1 MFQLKVKSP
10 QFIAATLVS
19 IKVLTLRYGR
29 ISKELTYCKLVKCS
43 HSLGDQI
50 SLSCAKG
57 DIQVR
62 CRDLLVQI
70 CNSENVKILKGVVS
84 KDHVHMHIEYP
95 PSLSISDLVKRLK
108 GRTSIMLQKEF
119 PELGKKYWGR
129 HFWAIGFGA
138 WSTGNIT
145 DEMVQEYLEHHKDKP
160 NTQVGNWIME

>member
-1 MFQLKVKSP
+1 MEDFRKSSH
-10 QFIAATLVS
+10 TVS
-19 IKVLTLRYGR
+19 WLSVHIVWVTKYRYHVLR
-29 ISKELTYCKLVKCS
+29 
-43 HSLGDQI
+43 GDV
-50 SLSCAKG
+50 
-57 DIQVR
+57 QVR

-95 PSLSISDLVKRLK
+95 PSISISNLVKRLK

-119 PELGKKYWGR
+119 PELGKKYWGK

>member
-1 MFQLKVKSP
+1 MDEFRKSSH
-10 QFIAATLVS
+10 TVS
-19 IKVLTLRYGR
+19 WLSVHIVWVTKYRYHVL
-29 ISKELTYCKLVKCS
+29 
-43 HSLGDQI
+43 
-50 SLSCAKG
+50 KG
-57 DIQVR
+57 DVQVR

-95 PSLSISDLVKRLK
+95 PSLSISNLVKRLK